1 MLTFENISKKYV
13 NKIALEDVSFHIDEG
28 EFVFLVGHS
37 GAGKS
42 TIIKLLIK
50 EENATEGNIYFAG
63 YDIEKLS
70 TKALPLLRRQIG
82 VVFQDFKL
90 LPRKTAFEN
99 VAFSMEVA
107 DYSNREIKKSTDYI
121 LDLVGLSS
129 KAKLFPYQLSGGEK
143 QRVAIARAMVN
154 NPHILVADEPT
165 GNLDPAASWDIIQLL
180 NKINNW
186 GTTVLMATH
195 ASEVVNSLQK
205 RVIAVDQ
212 GRIVRDSLGGY
223 SK

>member
-13 NKIALEDVSFHIDEG
+13 NKTALEDISFHIDEG

-63 YDIEKLS
+63 YDIEKLHK
-70 TKALPLLRRQIG
+70 KALPLLRRQIG

-107 DYSNREIKKSTDYI
+107 DFSNREIKKSTDYI
-121 LDLVGLSS
+121 LDIVGLSS
-129 KAKLFPYQLSGGEK
+129 KSKLFPHQLSGGEK

-165 GNLDPAASWDIIQLL
+165 GNLDPSASWDIIQLL
-180 NKINNW
+180 GKINNW
-186 GTTVLMATH
+186 GTTILMATH

-212 GRIVRDSLGGY
+212 GRIVRDSQGGY
-223 SK
+223 NE

>member
-13 NKIALEDVSFHIDEG
+13 NKIALEDISFHIDEG

-63 YDIEKLS
+63 YDIEKLNS
-70 TKALPLLRRQIG
+70 KALPLLRRQIG

-107 DYSNREIKKSTDYI
+107 DFSNREIKKNTDYI

-129 KAKLFPYQLSGGEK
+129 KSKLFPYQLSGGEK